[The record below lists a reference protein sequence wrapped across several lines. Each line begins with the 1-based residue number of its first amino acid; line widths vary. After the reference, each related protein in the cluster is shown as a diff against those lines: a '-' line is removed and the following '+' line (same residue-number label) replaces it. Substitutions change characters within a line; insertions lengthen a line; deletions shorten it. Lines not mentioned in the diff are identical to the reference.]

1 MCSRDRPLCRT
12 AFWTALAAV
21 WLSGCNLVQ
30 RHMRPVRELEVSRQL
45 TQEANF
51 ALERGDLQEA
61 DRLLVQALRQCKTD
75 AEARALYGEVLWR
88 LEKREAAIQQLK
100 WAVEQAPDQAP
111 IHLRLAEKYLALGHA
126 ELARQHAEA
135 AIRIS
140 PKSSASWLMQGK
152 VLFALGQTSAAMRA
166 FQRSLDFHPDDPDA
180 LARLAE
186 CYQVSGQP
194 DRALAAW
201 QAALEKCRPG
211 HEPVEWLIAIAQVY
225 QWIGRHADAAECFA
239 LAAARGNGNPD
250 LLVRAGLAHMEAG
263 NRPAAFASLRE
274 ALANDPRNAAALQ
287 LLHQWGT
294 DQVTLTSGE
303 EPVGYPAPRLR

>member
-1 MCSRDRPLCRT
+1 MCSRDTLLCRT

-21 WLSGCNLVQ
+21 WLSGCSLVQ

-45 TQEANF
+45 TREANF

-61 DRLLVQALRQCKTD
+61 DRLLVQALQQCKND

-88 LEKREAAIQQLK
+88 LEQREAAIQQLK
-100 WAVEQAPDQAP
+100 SAVEQAPDQAP
-111 IHLRLAEKYLALGHA
+111 IHLRLAEKYLESGRA
-126 ELARQHAEA
+126 ELAQRHADM

-140 PKSSASWLMQGK
+140 PKSSAAWLMQGK
-152 VLFALGQTSAAMRA
+152 VLLAQGQTLAAMRA
-166 FQRSLDFHPDDPDA
+166 FQRSLDFNPDETQA

-186 CYQVSGQP
+186 CYQASGQP

-225 QWIGRHADAAECFA
+225 QGIGRHASAAECFA
-239 LAAARGNGNPD
+239 QAAARDNRNPD
-250 LLVRAGLAHMEAG
+250 LLVRAGLAYLEAG
-263 NRPAAFASLRE
+263 DRPAAWARLRE
-274 ALANDPRNAAALQ
+274 ALVSDPQNAAALQ
-287 LLHQWGT
+287 LLHRWGA

-303 EPVGYPAPRLR
+303 EPVHLSHPPLR